1 MKIVADYKIPFLN
14 GVFEPFADVV
24 YLPGNKITKS
34 DLIDADALI
43 TRTRTKCNH
52 ELLERTKV
60 KFIATATIGFD
71 HIDTEYCKKNNI
83 AWANAPGCNS
93 GSVQQWLMAA
103 LLYYAKE
110 NGIDLTTRTLGVIG
124 IGNVGSKI
132 VKFAENIGM
141 RVILNDPPKAEMEGT
156 CGYLS
161 MDSILRESDIVTF
174 HVPLNRSGKCPTFHM
189 VNEGLLGRLMPGSI
203 FINSSRGE
211 VVDTQA
217 LNYAIDSGK
226 LAGALL
232 DVWENEPEI
241 DSKILGLA
249 SIATPHIAGY
259 SLDGKANGTAMSVSA
274 LSKFFNLPLT
284 DWFPDELPS
293 REIMQYTI
301 DAKKKSYQSVLTEAV
316 LRTYDIMA
324 DDKALRF
331 NLSEFENLRGNYP
344 IRREFMAWT
353 IKLDNDNRNY
363 KTRLENLGFKIKN

>member
-24 YLPGNKITKS
+24 YLQGNKIKKS

-43 TRTRTKCNH
+43 TRTRTKCNQ
-52 ELLERTKV
+52 ELLEGTSV

-71 HIDTEYCKKNNI
+71 HIDAEYCKKNNI

-110 NGIDLTTRTLGVIG
+110 DGIDLTTRTLGVIG

-141 RVILNDPPKAEMEGT
+141 RVILNDPPKAEKEGT

-174 HVPLNRSGKCPTFHM
+174 HIPLNKSGKYPTFYM

-217 LNYAIDSGK
+217 LRYAIDSGK

-241 DSKILGLA
+241 DSKILDLA

-259 SLDGKANGTAMSVSA
+259 SMDGKANGTAMSVSA
-274 LSKFFNLPLT
+274 LSKFFNFPLT

-324 DDKALRF
+324 DDKALRS

-353 IKLDNDNRNY
+353 IKLDNDNKNY
-363 KTRLENLGFKIKN
+363 KTRLENLGFKIKT